1 VIEMLIA
8 TCFRPRTAV
17 VYRSLLRALSILPFP
32 LLVLFVLVLF
42 PSCIPQMVYVN
53 VLRWDQSSTVT
64 AASLFC
70 LPKSQL
76 LARTLPY
83 MTCRRTRKPRR
94 LRSTPKSGSL
104 GVVVGLAGVSFLLIR
119 ISEISGGRTVSLRC
133 NPLGLSYG
141 QHSTA
146 LSPVVLVASQLF
158 RRITSLQLQVTTRSR
173 SAKRE
178 EMSSNIP
185 STSIIRSNLEMT
197 TGASANIALLVLVV
211 SQVL

>member
-1 VIEMLIA
+1 MSASSAGIRARQLRRRL
-8 TCFRPRTAV
+8 CFV
-17 VYRSLLRALSILPFP
+17 
-32 LLVLFVLVLF
+32 
-42 PSCIPQMVYVN
+42 
-53 VLRWDQSSTVT
+53 
-64 AASLFC
+64 
-70 LPKSQL
+70 SQKVSFS
-76 LARTLPY
+76 RVHSPY
-83 MTCRRTRKPRR
+83 MTCRRTRKSHG
-94 LRSTPKSGSL
+94 LRSTPISGSL

-185 STSIIRSNLEMT
+185 STSKLY
-197 TGASANIALLVLVV
+197 ALTLK
-211 SQVL
+211 

>member
-1 VIEMLIA
+1 LRHA
-8 TCFRPRTAV
+8 SRHG
-17 VYRSLLRALSILPFP
+17 LLWSAAACSELFLFSPFP
-32 LLVLFVLVLF
+32 LLVFFVLVLF

-53 VLRWDQSSTVT
+53 ILRWDQSSTVT
-64 AASLFC
+64 AASLFF

-83 MTCRRTRKPRR
+83 MNCRRTRKSRS

-141 QHSTA
+141 QHSTT

-185 STSIIRSNLEMT
+185 STSKLY
-197 TGASANIALLVLVV
+197 ALTLTWQPAHQAI
-211 SQVL
+211 SPCSCS